1 MEQHTLTRRGF
12 LQFGAA
18 ALGSSALPHVQA
30 APEPESEARRDPL
43 PSGRLL
49 ICGFTNKRLR
59 HGRSDYVLP
68 GTVVEISLPSLSV
81 RAVGSHSTNLHD
93 LGAAGPNGAGQLVA
107 IGQDVPEIVEFF
119 APDLSEKRVLRFPD
133 VRFKGHV
140 LPHANGVLLA
150 AESVERP
157 RDPGFLLLLDGAGQ
171 ELGRFVTGALGPHE
185 PIVCGADIVVSHYGT
200 APRQGPFLEGE
211 LYEAIAPGIS
221 VLDGQTLALKA
232 FHQLPRL
239 GAVSHVASLNDRT
252 VIAMQMN
259 AIRAGA
265 GAALSDMTLSMAD
278 RDGAVLLP
286 SELGPFG
293 GYQVPLP
300 LHVVDLESGL
310 SRTIERPA
318 SEMRRGQSF
327 CRDSATGAV
336 LGTFP
341 HSQTVGM
348 FSSDEEPIFRSSLDV
363 GVADPRGCASLGD
376 TGLIAISGNADNVAI
391 VNARSGALVA
401 LIPTP
406 LEQHS
411 HMRWVAAA

>member
-1 MEQHTLTRRGF
+1 MEKHSLTRRGF

-18 ALGSSALPHVQA
+18 ALGSSALPHAQA
-30 APEPESEARRDPL
+30 APAPSSEAARDSL

-49 ICGFTNKRLR
+49 IAGFTNKRLR
-59 HGRSDYVLP
+59 RGRSDYAQP

-81 RAVGSHSTNLHD
+81 RAVGSNSTNLHD
-93 LGAAGPNGAGQLVA
+93 LALAGPKGAGQLVA

-119 APDLSEKRVLRFPD
+119 APDLSEKRVLRIPD

-140 LPHANGVLLA
+140 LPHADGVLLA
-150 AESVERP
+150 AESIERP
-157 RDPGFLLLLDGAGQ
+157 RDPGFLVLLDGDGK
-171 ELGRFVTGALGPHE
+171 EIDRFATGALGPHE
-185 PIVCGADIVVSHYGT
+185 PIVCGAQIVVSHYGT

-211 LYEAIAPGIS
+211 LYESIAPGIS
-221 VLDGQTLALKA
+221 VLDGKTLSLKA
-232 FHQLPRL
+232 FHPLPRQ

-252 VIAMQMN
+252 VVAMQMN

-265 GAALSDMTLSMAD
+265 GATLSDMTLSMAD

-286 SELGPFG
+286 SELGPLG

-300 LHVVDLESGL
+300 LYVVDLETGL
-310 SRTIERPA
+310 SHTIERPA
-318 SEMRRGQSF
+318 NEMRRGQSF
-327 CRDSATGAV
+327 CRDSATGYV

-341 HSQTVGM
+341 HSQTVGV
-348 FSSDEEPIFRSSLDV
+348 FAPDEEPVFRSSLDV

-376 TGLIAISGNADNVAI
+376 TGLIAISGNADYVAI
-391 VNARSGALVA
+391 VEARSGALVA

-411 HMRWVAAA
+411 HMRWVAAT